1 MDMELIREIQAYAYF
16 VLIVGL
22 CIGLYAY
29 FFHLL
34 KSEKT
39 GRRNFE
45 KYGDLALN
53 DEIDDALLEPITPND
68 NSKKEL
74 KK

>member
-1 MDMELIREIQAYAYF
+1 MSIEFIGQIQAYAYL
-16 VLIVGL
+16 VLIAGL

-39 GRRNFE
+39 GRKDYE
-45 KYGDLALN
+45 KYGNLALN
-53 DEIDDALLEPITPND
+53 DGLDDEIVESVP
-68 NSKKEL
+68 SKDKEE
-74 KK
+74 KGA

>member
-1 MDMELIREIQAYAYF
+1 MSMELIREIQAYAYF

-39 GRRNFE
+39 GRRNYE

-53 DEIDDALLEPITPND
+53 DGIDDTPLEPKTPSEND
-68 NSKKEL
+68 NKEL
-74 KK
+74 IK